1 MTDTFDAVLAE
12 MRERANAYPAGV
24 CMDLRVFANR
34 LRDAHHAAIAH
45 GKRAN
50 QAAREE
56 LDRLTAA
63 HAAEVAEIARLSE
76 KRRLAL
82 IAMTEDRTLQRTRAE
97 AAERDARELRDTL
110 QRAREDI
117 NWMLNNRQF
126 LNGPVFDY
134 LDAAIATTEQDHD

>member
-1 MTDTFDAVLAE
+1 MLQGFRPCMRPSKERAVTDTFDAVLAE

-56 LDRLTAA
+56 LDRLAAA
-63 HAAEVAEIARLSE
+63 HAAEVAE
-76 KRRLAL
+76 
-82 IAMTEDRTLQRTRAE
+82 
-97 AAERDARELRDTL
+97 RDARIESLKDSL
-110 QRAREDI
+110 
-117 NWMLNNRQF
+117 
-126 LNGPVFDY
+126 
-134 LDAAIATTEQDHD
+134 ATQCHP